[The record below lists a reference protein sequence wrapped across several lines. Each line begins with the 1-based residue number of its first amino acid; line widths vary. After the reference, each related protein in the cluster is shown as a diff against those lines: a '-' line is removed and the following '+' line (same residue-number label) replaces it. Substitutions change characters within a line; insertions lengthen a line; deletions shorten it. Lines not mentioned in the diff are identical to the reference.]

1 MCMNYC
7 PMNKKMRIEVKRLF
21 MRILQASLPVLAGT
35 TCLLSC
41 HTDAYRCQA
50 IEIKGGYGY
59 LITDPSSDTIIYQP
73 FIPSAPGQMA
83 FRTASDALKA
93 GKAVCNKLEN
103 GHPPALTRN
112 ELEALGIQLH

>member
-21 MRILQASLPVLAGT
+21 MRMLQASLPALAG

-41 HTDAYRCQA
+41 HADAYHCQA

-59 LITDPSSDTIIYQP
+59 LITNLSSDTIIYQP
-73 FIPSAPGQMA
+73 FIPSASGQMA

-93 GKAVCNKLEN
+93 GKAVCKKLN
-103 GHPPALTRN
+103 SGHPPALTRN
-112 ELEALGIQLH
+112 ELEALGIQLY